1 MERARAPSSATTWS
15 PGLTRPGTLALVA
28 TAEPDFERHVVAPLL
43 AGYTKNGT
51 CHKVEQEEAPVARAM
66 LLHMWLE
73 ARKDWKETLLP
84 SPAAAPVATH
94 SVAAQPA
101 PADDKPPKT
110 FPQWAKQIEAYN
122 SKLLGAKRRRFP
134 GMQLAGAEQILAKLW
149 HMHTRTKQYEPPGLG
164 EVIQARTFTASGDV
178 NPLREKKHA
187 SKGLRIE
194 DDTLVPKEDPQ
205 WEPRSVLSVLDG
217 LEATK
222 WALILCEW
230 GEEEHIAEYMS
241 WFMAKARSKPAGVEQ
256 IRQYWLTAGWRICM
270 GMRSGRTF
278 HEMAQ
283 EVMADHGALAEAL
296 ATPARPQPN
305 KAGPAPASLARR
317 RQPTPERRAD
327 GKGSKKGRPQR
338 QQWRTSPWEQS
349 RPSAW
354 PQSRWRDNDFY
365 EDRSHSHSSYA
376 RQRHDTQQ
384 HSRWEDQHK
393 EHS

>member
-1 MERARAPSSATTWS
+1 MPPRTFQELLNGAGAGPVISDYLESR
-15 PGLTRPGTLALVA
+15 GLTRPGTLALVA

-73 ARKDWKETLLP
+73 ARKDWNETLLP

-134 GMQLAGAEQILAKLW
+134 EMQLAGAEQILAKLW

-164 EVIQARTFTASGDV
+164 EVIQARTFTASRDV

-222 WALILCEW
+222 WALIR
-230 GEEEHIAEYMS
+230 GEEEHIEECVS
-241 WFMAKARSKPAGVEQ
+241 WFMAKPVPSQLELNRFVSIGSPLAGVFA
-256 IRQYWLTAGWRICM
+256 WAC
-270 GMRSGRTF
+270 
-278 HEMAQ
+278 
-283 EVMADHGALAEAL
+283 
-296 ATPARPQPN
+296 
-305 KAGPAPASLARR
+305 GPAEPFTRRLKKSWQTTAPWQRPLLHGLNQTRPGLPPPAWLGAGSPLL
-317 RQPTPERRAD
+317 
-327 GKGSKKGRPQR
+327 KGEPM
-338 QQWRTSPWEQS
+338 E
-349 RPSAW
+349 
-354 PQSRWRDNDFY
+354 
-365 EDRSHSHSSYA
+365 
-376 RQRHDTQQ
+376 
-384 HSRWEDQHK
+384 
-393 EHS
+393 